1 MTWLVFSKII
11 LRRVFFMKNT
21 GKKADNLSKVLK
33 DYLKP
38 EIEVLDLGEDVLSTS
53 SLDDPWGDD
62 LDWHD

>member
-1 MTWLVFSKII
+1 
-11 LRRVFFMKNT
+11 MKNT